1 MAVARLGFICFL
13 WLLGVA
19 LIWPILPFQAL
30 DLGATPLVVTLL
42 FATDTAV
49 AMVAAP
55 LLGGL
60 SDRWGRRPTMIA
72 GLLVGAAG
80 YLLLA
85 FSGSLAELFASR
97 VLGGLSLA
105 ALPALQAALAD
116 CTSRERRIH
125 GFSSFN
131 GAYAA
136 AFVVGPLTTWQA
148 LELLDVAPAAVAL
161 LASAVT
167 LAAILLLS
175 QAGPATAMAESD
187 EEAEPEDVAGGWR
200 GLLVPGFLVP
210 VVAVAFLGAAHSGWD
225 AILAVWSEHKLAWSE
240 SEVAIAYA
248 IAGSCAAFS
257 QFLLVPKLAERRGE
271 VAVALLAA
279 SACAAALVVLA
290 ASQGGPA
297 TFLALGL
304 FGSAVATANSCLFA
318 RLTQVVADDR
328 QGAALGLADSVLS
341 MAWLVGPL
349 LAGMAFVDSLAGL
362 PFLLGAGLAML
373 ASGVLLLWPQGA
385 TDRGTAAVQE
395 R

>member
-1 MAVARLGFICFL
+1 MPVLKLGIICFL

-49 AMVAAP
+49 AMLASP
-55 LLGGL
+55 LLGRL
-60 SDRWGRRPTMIA
+60 SDRLGRRPTMIA

-85 FSGSLAELFASR
+85 FAGSLEALFFSR

-105 ALPALQAALAD
+105 AIPALQAALAD
-116 CTSRERRIH
+116 CTSKERRIH

-148 LELLDVAPAAVAL
+148 LELFGVSPMAIAL
-161 LASAVT
+161 LAGAVT
-167 LAAILLLS
+167 LAAILLLAPAARPGEL
-175 QAGPATAMAESD
+175 AGEEEESD
-187 EEAEPEDVAGGWR
+187 ADEQQGGWR
-200 GLLVPGFLVP
+200 SFLVP
-210 VVAVAFLGAAHSGWD
+210 AFVIPVTAVTLLGIAHSGWD
-225 AILAVWSEHKLAWSE
+225 AILAVWSEQKLAWSE
-240 SEVAIAYA
+240 GDVAIAYA
-248 IAGSCAAFS
+248 VAGSCAAFS
-257 QFLLVPKLAERRGE
+257 QFFLLPRIAAWRGE
-271 VAVALLAA
+271 GSIATLAA
-279 SACAAALVVLA
+279 ISFAGALVVLA

-304 FGSAVATANSCLFA
+304 FGAAIATANSCLFTW
-318 RLTQVVADDR
+318 LTQVTDDEH
-328 QGAALGLADSVLS
+328 QGAALGLADGLLS
-341 MAWLVGPL
+341 MAWLLGPL
-349 LAGMAFVDSLAGL
+349 AAGLAFSERWAGL
-362 PFLLGAGLAML
+362 PFLLGAAFALL
-373 ASGVLLLWPQGA
+373 ASGLLLARPQDSTARA
-385 TDRGTAAVQE
+385 TTALQE